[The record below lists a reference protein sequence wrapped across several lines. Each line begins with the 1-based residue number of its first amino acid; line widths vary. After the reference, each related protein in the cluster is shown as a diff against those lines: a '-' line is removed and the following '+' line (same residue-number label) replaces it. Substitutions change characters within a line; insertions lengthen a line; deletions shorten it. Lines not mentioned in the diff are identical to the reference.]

1 MTWGQIKKDL
11 QMYGQRLCY
20 SNNSICCSFTPCV
33 DVVIAAAAADFP
45 GLPNR
50 PAAAGRPSRPSGPQH
65 REVPPPPG
73 MGSTA
78 LRSAVGTYYIYQYYY
93 YIYQNCSCVLPGP
106 VCCK

>member
-50 PAAAGRPSRPSGPQH
+50 PAAADQYSSSSELQIQLGRGQKIMKMNSSIQRGYYLTQ
-65 REVPPPPG
+65 RQ
-73 MGSTA
+73 MG
-78 LRSAVGTYYIYQYYY
+78 
-93 YIYQNCSCVLPGP
+93 
-106 VCCK
+106 

>member
-50 PAAAGRPSRPSGPQH
+50 PAAAGRPSRPS
-65 REVPPPPG
+65 EI
-73 MGSTA
+73 S
-78 LRSAVGTYYIYQYYY
+78 Y
-93 YIYQNCSCVLPGP
+93 
-106 VCCK
+106 

>member
-45 GLPNR
+45 RLPN
-50 PAAAGRPSRPSGPQH
+50 
-65 REVPPPPG
+65 
-73 MGSTA
+73 
-78 LRSAVGTYYIYQYYY
+78 
-93 YIYQNCSCVLPGP
+93 
-106 VCCK
+106 

>member
-50 PAAAGRPSRPSGPQH
+50 PVAAGRPGRPS
-65 REVPPPPG
+65 V
-73 MGSTA
+73 A
-78 LRSAVGTYYIYQYYY
+78 L
-93 YIYQNCSCVLPGP
+93 
-106 VCCK
+106 

>member
-50 PAAAGRPSRPSGPQH
+50 PAAAGRPSRPSVIYVCNLS
-65 REVPPPPG
+65 RLL
-73 MGSTA
+73 TA
-78 LRSAVGTYYIYQYYY
+78 G
-93 YIYQNCSCVLPGP
+93 
-106 VCCK
+106 

>member
-45 GLPNR
+45 GLANR
-50 PAAAGRPSRPSGPQH
+50 LAGAGRPSRPS
-65 REVPPPPG
+65 
-73 MGSTA
+73 A
-78 LRSAVGTYYIYQYYY
+78 LKT
-93 YIYQNCSCVLPGP
+93 N
-106 VCCK
+106 